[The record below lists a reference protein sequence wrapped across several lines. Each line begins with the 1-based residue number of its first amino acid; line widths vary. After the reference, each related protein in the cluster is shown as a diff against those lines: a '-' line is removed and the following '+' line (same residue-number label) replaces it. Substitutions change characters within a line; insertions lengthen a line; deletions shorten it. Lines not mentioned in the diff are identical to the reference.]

1 MQWGNSHKKSIL
13 IITILSSAQCEW
25 VHIYLC
31 GIMGNERDIGRG
43 RGIESGR
50 EREW

>member
-1 MQWGNSHKKSIL
+1 MNSG
-13 IITILSSAQCEW
+13 QCEW

-43 RGIESGR
+43 K
-50 EREW
+50 EWVGEKENDISNKLAKDINVVGSIIW